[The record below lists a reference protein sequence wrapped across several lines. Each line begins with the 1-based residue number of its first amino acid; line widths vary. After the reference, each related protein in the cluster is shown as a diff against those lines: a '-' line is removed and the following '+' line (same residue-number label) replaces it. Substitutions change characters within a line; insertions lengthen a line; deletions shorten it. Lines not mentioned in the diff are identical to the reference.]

1 MTTSQD
7 EVDKQFDLDLEK
19 ALALSIETLALDK
32 FKRNKIYNSFGD
44 GTSRYVNCKSYH
56 QTSGFYFF
64 LFLQTLLFLAQV
76 SLPETQTSAY
86 LRQRSRPDSSSS
98 QSVLAPPPVVPPR
111 RYSEN
116 TPPPTTQ
123 TQTPKPK
130 NETDLISF
138 TSPTSASAANLV
150 QMCEQIHKNSMQL
163 QQIEPTANK
172 TYRSNSLSTPYGFQA
187 SVLPQTGYNQ
197 IVPYV
202 NQFPQQQ
209 QSKTLTSEQITQ
221 LYNVNTGA
229 YAMQQ
234 QQRPFQSVQQMPI
247 NSYQSTVPEV
257 TVPSNFMSQFPSQNV
272 YYPYGTAPS
281 PSSNFENKSFIAV
294 PTPQA
299 NYGIFNNHNQA
310 NYQQQSQ
317 ISQNVINPESALVYV
332 PKIPVSTNFSQ
343 FVDSTTTN
351 SSSRGILQPLSQ
363 SVSASAVNLSFGG
376 ESSGGYQRRS
386 GATEKKKSG
395 KGDLIDLDNGIAE
408 K

>member
-1 MTTSQD
+1 MEHLVMLNVSLITHFRFISQLI
-7 EVDKQFDLDLEK
+7 F
-19 ALALSIETLALDK
+19 I
-32 FKRNKIYNSFGD
+32 
-44 GTSRYVNCKSYH
+44 
-56 QTSGFYFF
+56 
-64 LFLQTLLFLAQV
+64 LFLAQI

-86 LRQRSRPDSSSS
+86 QRQRSRPDTNSSSS
-98 QSVLAPPPVVPPR
+98 QSVLAPPPIVPPR
-111 RYSEN
+111 RYSEH
-116 TPPPTTQ
+116 TPPPTAQ
-123 TQTPKPK
+123 NLTPKSK

-138 TSPTSASAANLV
+138 TSPTTASAANLV

-163 QQIEPTANK
+163 QQIEQTTNK

-187 SVLPQTGYNQ
+187 SVLPQPGYNQ
-197 IVPYV
+197 VVPYV
-202 NQFPQQQ
+202 NQFPTVQQQQ

-257 TVPSNFMSQFPSQNV
+257 TVPSSFMSQFPSQNV

-294 PTPQA
+294 PTPQP
-299 NYGIFNNHNQA
+299 NYGIFNTP
-310 NYQQQSQ
+310 NYQQSQ

-343 FVDSTTTN
+343 FVDSTT
-351 SSSRGILQPLSQ
+351 SSSTSGILMPLAQ
-363 SVSASAVNLSFGG
+363 SVSGSAVNSSFGG
-376 ESSGGYQRRS
+376 ESSGYQRRS
-386 GATEKKKSG
+386 GGAEKKKSG
-395 KGDLIDLDNGIAE
+395 RGDLIDLDNGVAE

>member
-44 GTSRYVNCKSYH
+44 GTSRNVKCKSYH
-56 QTSGFYFF
+56 QLPVFFF
-64 LFLQTLLFLAQV
+64 LFYKLCYFLAQI
-76 SLPETQTSAY
+76 SLPETQTSSY
-86 LRQRSRPDSSSS
+86 QRQRSRPDSSSS

-116 TPPPTTQ
+116 LQPPTTQ
-123 TQTPKPK
+123 TPTPKPK

-163 QQIEPTANK
+163 QQIEQTANK

-187 SVLPQTGYNQ
+187 SVLPQPGFNQ

-202 NQFPQQQ
+202 NQFPTVQQQQQQQ

-234 QQRPFQSVQQMPI
+234 QQRPFQSVQQIPI

-299 NYGIFNNHNQA
+299 NYGIFN
-310 NYQQQSQ
+310 QQPAQ
-317 ISQNVINPESALVYV
+317 ISQNVCNPESALVYV

-343 FVDSTTTN
+343 FVDSTTN

-376 ESSGGYQRRS
+376 ESSSGGYQRRS
-386 GATEKKKSG
+386 GAIEKKKSG
-395 KGDLIDLDNGIAE
+395 RGDLIDLDNGIAE

>member
-1 MTTSQD
+1 MTSSQD

-32 FKRNKIYNSFGD
+32 FKRNKIYNSYGD
-44 GTSRYVNCKSYH
+44 TTSRNVKCKSYH
-56 QTSGFYFF
+56 LSTSGSLNLSS
-64 LFLQTLLFLAQV
+64 LFIFLAHI
-76 SLPETQTSAY
+76 SLPETQ

-98 QSVLAPPPVVPPR
+98 QSGLAPPPVVPPR
-111 RYSEN
+111 RNSEK

-123 TQTPKPK
+123 ILTPKPK
-130 NETDLISF
+130 NEDLISF
-138 TSPTSASAANLV
+138 TSPTSASAANLA

-163 QQIEPTANK
+163 QQIEQTTK
-172 TYRSNSLSTPYGFQA
+172 TYPTQYGFQA
-187 SVLPQTGYNQ
+187 SVLPQPGYNQ

-202 NQFPQQQ
+202 NQFPTVQQQQ

-234 QQRPFQSVQQMPI
+234 QARPFQSIQQMPI
-247 NSYQSTVPEV
+247 SSYQSTVPEV

-281 PSSNFENKSFIAV
+281 PSSNFESKSFIAA

-299 NYGIFNNHNQA
+299 NFGIFNTPPNYNNQ
-310 NYQQQSQ
+310 NYQQQQQ
-317 ISQNVINPESALVYV
+317 ISQNVVNPESALVYV
-332 PKIPVSTNFSQ
+332 PKIPVASNYSQ
-343 FVDSTTTN
+343 FVDPAPSPST
-351 SSSRGILQPLSQ
+351 RGILMPVAK
-363 SVSASAVNLSFGG
+363 SVSAPAVNSASFGG
-376 ESSGGYQRRS
+376 ESSGYQRR
-386 GATEKKKSG
+386 GAEKKKSG